1 MRASGEAQSAGSLPD
16 LRNLISGVELFHRGR
31 TVLALDLALVRPSPQ
46 RVAVDAEQLAC
57 LADAVSALG
66 LHVWLVACHGLSSY
80 VTADADYYQ
89 HEDYHDV
96 CGEYLTVGVLPVPCV
111 WAFVPPCHY
120 LLVHGFCRLDGLLVF
135 FGSLVESGPA
145 EDGLHALGGH
155 AELRGDR

>member
-1 MRASGEAQSAGSLPD
+1 M
-16 LRNLISGVELFHRGR
+16 
-31 TVLALDLALVRPSPQ
+31 
-46 RVAVDAEQLAC
+46 DAEQLAC

-66 LHVWLVACHGLSSY
+66 LHIWFVACHSLSSY
-80 VTADADYYQ
+80 VSADADYYQ

-96 CGEYLTVGVLPVPCV
+96 CGEYLTVGELSAVDVGAL
-111 WAFVPPCHY
+111 VPPCHN

-135 FGSLVESGPA
+135 LGSLVESGPA